1 VDYYQILG
9 VERSATKEE
18 IKRAYRRL
26 ARKYH
31 PDICKKPECEEK
43 FKEINEAYQVLI
55 DEEKRRIYD
64 IYGKEGLERGGMGG
78 GEKGSGGGFDFSDF
92 FGGFFDE
99 FFGGGFEEEEGDLPY
114 PLDRVIEVILD
125 FEEAVYGVCR
135 DVEITYYKLCPLC
148 KGTGASKVA
157 PCPTCGGR
165 GQVYFKQGFFQMAQT
180 CPDCGGK
187 GVKVVEKCKKCKG
200 SGYLIARD
208 KVKVDIPAG
217 VDTGMRMRVKGR
229 GNEGRKGNRGDLY
242 LVFRV
247 KDSKIFKRDGLNLY
261 LELPIFFTNALLG
274 GKVKIPTLYGE
285 QEVELKPFTREGEK
299 IVLPGEGVKSPTTGQ
314 KGDLIAII
322 KIVYPK
328 KLTPRQRELLEELH
342 NSFGKEMVESHHSFL
357 ADITEKIKGFWQ
369 KLKKGK

>member
-9 VERSATKEE
+9 VERNATKEE
-18 IKRAYRRL
+18 IKRAYRKL

-31 PDICKKPECEEK
+31 PDICKEPECEEK
-43 FKEINEAYQVLI
+43 FKEINEAYQTLI
-55 DEEKRRIYD
+55 DDEKRRLYD
-64 IYGKEGLERGGMGG
+64 LYGKGGVEQGGMGG
-78 GEKGSGGGFDFSDF
+78 AGGAGRGGFDFSDF
-92 FGGFFDE
+92 FGGIFDE
-99 FFGGGFEEEEGDLPY
+99 FFGGGVEEEFDLPY
-114 PLDRVIEVILD
+114 NIDKVVNVILE

-135 DVEITYYKLCPLC
+135 DVEITYYKLCPVC

-165 GQVYFKQGFFQMAQT
+165 GQVYFKQGFFQMTQT
-180 CPDCGGK
+180 CPDCGGR
-187 GVKVVEKCKKCKG
+187 GVRIVEKCKKCKG
-200 SGYLIARD
+200 KGYLTAKD

-229 GNEGRKGNRGDLY
+229 GNEGRKGTRGDLY
-242 LVFRV
+242 LVFQV
-247 KDSKIFKRDGLNLY
+247 KESRIFKREGLNLY
-261 LELPIFFTNALLG
+261 LELPIFFTTALLG

-285 QEVELKPFTREGEK
+285 EEVELKPFTREGEK
-299 IVLPGEGVKSPTTGQ
+299 IVLPGEGVRSPTTGN
-314 KGDLIAII
+314 KGDLIAVI

-342 NSFGKEMVESHHSFL
+342 NSFGKEMVDSHHSFL
-357 ADITEKIKGFWQ
+357 EEITEKVKGFLQ